1 MHGVAS
7 RTAGQLRAP
16 RPSRTATD
24 GTIRDVA
31 TNTVFRVLLL
41 FWVCSYLFV
50 SCVPLL
56 TGHLIIGGIT
66 FVAGIIFLIPWLLGV
81 VILGA
86 LIWLTNP
93 RRP

>member
-1 MHGVAS
+1 MRAVA
-7 RTAGQLRAP
+7 RAALG
-16 RPSRTATD
+16 TATD
-24 GTIRDVA
+24 GTIRGVA
-31 TNTVFRVLLL
+31 TNTIFRVLLL
-41 FWVCSYLFV
+41 IWVCGYLFV

-86 LIWLTNP
+86 LIWMTNP